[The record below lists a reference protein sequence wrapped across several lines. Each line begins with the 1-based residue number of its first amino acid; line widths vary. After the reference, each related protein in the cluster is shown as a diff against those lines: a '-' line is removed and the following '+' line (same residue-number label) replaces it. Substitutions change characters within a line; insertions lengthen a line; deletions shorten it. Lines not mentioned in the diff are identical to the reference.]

1 MLLCCTSMRSG
12 CLAACVV
19 ALLGAASQAEGPFLG
34 LSFEEAKAR
43 ADKERKPIFIDFF
56 TTWCGP
62 CRMLEQQTW
71 KDPKAIEWLGR
82 RTIPLKIDAEK
93 EERLA
98 GRYRVEAYPTLLFLK
113 SDGME
118 LDRIVGFIE
127 AKEFIQE
134 GEGIL
139 SGKDALTRAREKLE
153 AAGVNNPIARM
164 EYARKLAEKDKP
176 AEALKEYLWC
186 FDEGLGHNVA
196 FAGVRLSFLLSNIK
210 DLGQSYP
217 PALDAL
223 GERFNKAREQVLAGQ
238 GGLQAVMDFASLS
251 ETLDEGQQAMAI
263 YQQLKKQ
270 HPDSPA
276 VGYLRDQLFDR
287 LREQHQYG
295 ELYNEKE
302 LKQKVEMAF
311 QNLRPN
317 WLAKLFMLRLSK
329 EQRERIWQQQFWYH
343 LHQLGVC
350 YEVMIGSGHEEEAAK
365 LAARVLKADS
375 TAETYN
381 LLAWYGYV
389 TGRPVK
395 ANLDQSEKA
404 YELSK
409 GKNAGIVDTYAR
421 YLTAFDRKS
430 EGLAILR
437 RALEQAP
444 DDESKAI
451 LSKCL
456 AELESLPAS
465 SRKATPV
472 VITVIGSAA
481 VLVAALVILY
491 RQRRNRPIVE

>member
-1 MLLCCTSMRSG
+1 MLLCCRSMRSG

-19 ALLGAASQAEGPFLG
+19 ALLGATSRAEGPFLG

-62 CRMLEQQTW
+62 CKMLERQTW
-71 KDPKAIEWLGR
+71 KDPKAIEWLER

-113 SDGME
+113 SDGTE
-118 LDRIVGFIE
+118 LDRIVGFTE

-153 AAGVNNPIARM
+153 AAGVNNPMARM

-186 FDEGLGHNVA
+186 FDEGLGHNSA

-210 DLGQSYP
+210 NLGQSYP

-223 GERFNKAREQVLAGQ
+223 RERGNKAREQVLAGQ

-270 HPDSPA
+270 HPDWPA

-302 LKQKVEMAF
+302 LNRKVGIAF
-311 QNLRPN
+311 LNLRPN
-317 WLAKLFMLRLSK
+317 WLTKLFMIRLSK
-329 EQRERIWQQQFWYH
+329 EQRERRTWYQFWRH

-350 YEVMIGSGHEEEAAK
+350 YEIMIGSGHEEEAAK

-375 TAETYN
+375 SPETYN
-381 LLAWYGYV
+381 LLAWYGFN

-395 ANLDQSEKA
+395 DNLDQSEKA

-409 GKNAGIVDTYAR
+409 GKNAAIVATYAC
-421 YLTAFDRKS
+421 YLNFFSRKS
-430 EGLAILR
+430 EGVAILR
-437 RALEQAP
+437 KAFEQAS
-444 DDESKAI
+444 DDDSKAI
-451 LSKCL
+451 LTRYL
-456 AELESLPAS
+456 AELEGPPAPPS
-465 SRKATPV
+465 KATPV

-491 RQRRNRPIVE
+491 RRRRRRSTAE